1 MPKHEIFHPEGQQLP
16 PELEDFLKRYFK
28 NDNLQKLKKFGGRIL
43 ISIAAPYSTR
53 RKKTEAI
60 KIDHQFLM
68 ELESLKDSSDKV
80 REFLH
85 PLTIKELRE
94 LCDSI
99 GQPVRSKASAAEIRS
114 EIIRHLQAEG
124 IWNRI
129 SGTASSLTTES

>member
-16 PELEDFLKRYFK
+16 PELEDFLKQYFK

-53 RKKTEAI
+53 RKKREAI

-80 REFLH
+80 REFLL

-99 GQPVRSKASAAEIRS
+99 GQPVRSKASATEIRS

-129 SGTASSLTTES
+129 SGTESPLTTES